1 MNWSLLQSGVGIELS
16 GESFRAVA
24 VKRQWKRVRVLDWL
38 EIPQYRQL
46 EPAECGQRYRAF
58 LRKNGLKAPW
68 TVVALPR
75 SAVLLRCLSFPQA
88 VAKELAQAVEYQLD
102 GLHPFEEG
110 SVYWDFAG
118 FSPAVW
124 QRPEKSLWERA
135 AAGQE
140 SAPGRLDVLVAIA
153 PKKSVEELTA
163 WFQEAGIGVSQFS
176 AAAALLCG
184 AFWSQRA
191 DAHDRSLTVPSASL
205 GTGAARKQPV
215 LFLLQAASGSLEL
228 IGCAPGRE
236 FLWREIKIPDGA
248 TEAGDRFLP
257 AVQRELELARSAL
270 RVEPQERPP
279 LVTWGEGFSE
289 SPLADGFQPAA
300 RGSDSLGFTMVPSEQ
315 WFPSL
320 RIGAEGLSSR
330 LQENAAGFAAALA
343 AADHRQPLSVNL
355 LPAEKRLYQSPLAHL
370 PTYALASLVVLLAVG
385 LGVRGTAQDW
395 LYGRYLER
403 EIQALQPQLTQ
414 VETAQEK
421 SRGMADRLVLLAGV
435 KNSAILPLEI
445 LQELTRLLPADA
457 WLQQLQYDGDT
468 VTLAG
473 TATSASGMLPTLA
486 ASPYFEGVQFAS
498 AITRTPDGKEVFR
511 IALRLRG
518 GRRQ

>member
-1 MNWSLLQSGVGIELS
+1 MNWSLLQSGVGIESS

-46 EPAECGQRYRAF
+46 EPAECGQRYREF

-75 SAVLLRCLSFPQA
+75 SAALLRCLNFPQA

-110 SVYWDFAG
+110 SVYWDF
-118 FSPAVW
+118 SVW
-124 QRPEKSLWERA
+124 QKPEKSLWERA
-135 AAGQE
+135 AAEQE

-153 PKKSVEELTA
+153 QKKSVEETTA

-176 AAAALLCG
+176 ATAALLCG
-184 AFWSQRA
+184 AFWSQLA
-191 DAHDRSLTVPSASL
+191 DGHDRSLTGFSP
-205 GTGAARKQPV
+205 TGFSPTVAARKSSV
-215 LFLLQAASGSLEL
+215 LFLLHAASGSFEL

-236 FLWREIKIPDGA
+236 FLWREVKISDGP
-248 TEAGDRFLP
+248 EEDEGRLLP

-279 LVTWGEGFSE
+279 LVCWGEGFSE
-289 SPLADGFQPAA
+289 ALASED
-300 RGSDSLGFTMVPSEQ
+300 LGFTMVPSEQ

-320 RIGAEGLSSR
+320 RLGAEGLFR
-330 LQENAAGFAAALA
+330 LRENAVGLASALA
-343 AADHRQPLSVNL
+343 AADHSLPLSVNL
-355 LPAEKRLYQSPLAHL
+355 LPAEKRLYQSPLANL
-370 PTYALASLVVLLAVG
+370 PTYALASLVVLLAVT
-385 LGVRGTAQDW
+385 LGVRGSAQDW

-403 EIQALQPQLTQ
+403 EIRDLQPQLAQ

-421 SRGMADRLVLLAGV
+421 SRATLDRLVLLAGV
-435 KNSAILPLEI
+435 KNSATLPLEI
-445 LQELTRLLPADA
+445 LQELTRLLPADT
-457 WLQQLQYDGDT
+457 WMQLLQYEGDT
-468 VTLAG
+468 ITLSGA
-473 TATSASGMLPTLA
+473 ATSASGLLPTLA
-486 ASPYFEGVQFAS
+486 ASPYFEGVQFTS
-498 AITRTPDGKEVFR
+498 AINRTPDGKEIFR

-518 GRRQ
+518 GRGQ

>member
-1 MNWSLLQSGVGIELS
+1 S

-58 LRKNGLKAPW
+58 LRKNGLKSPW

-75 SAVLLRCLSFPQA
+75 SAALLRCLSFPEA
-88 VAKELAQAVEYQLD
+88 VGKELAQAVEYQLD

-110 SVYWDFAG
+110 SVYWDFA
-118 FSPAVW
+118 VW

-135 AAGQE
+135 AAE
-140 SAPGRLDVLVAIA
+140 PETASGRLDVLVAIA
-153 PKKSVEELTA
+153 PKKSVEETTA

-176 AAAALLCG
+176 ATAALLCG

-191 DAHDRSLTVPSASL
+191 DAQDRSLTVPSASL
-205 GTGAARKQPV
+205 DSARDRPLRTGAARKKPV
-215 LFLLQAASGSLEL
+215 LFLLHAASGSLEL

-248 TEAGDRFLP
+248 TEAGDRLP
-257 AVQRELELARSAL
+257 AAVQRELELARSAL

-279 LVTWGEGFSE
+279 LVFWGEGFSE
-289 SPLADGFQPAA
+289 ALASED
-300 RGSDSLGFTMVPSEQ
+300 LGFTMVPSEQ

-320 RIGAEGLSSR
+320 RIGAEGLFR
-330 LQENAAGFAAALA
+330 LRENAVGFAAALA
-343 AADHRQPLSVNL
+343 AADRSLPLSVNL

-370 PTYALASLVVLLAVG
+370 PTYALASLVVLLAVT
-385 LGVRGTAQDW
+385 LGVRGSAQDW

-403 EIQALQPQLTQ
+403 EIRALQPQLAQ
-414 VETAQEK
+414 VETAQGK
-421 SRGMADRLVLLAGV
+421 SRATLDRLVLLAGV

-445 LQELTRLLPADA
+445 LQELTRLLPADT
-457 WLQQLQYDGDT
+457 WLQLLQYEGDT
-468 VTLAG
+468 VTLSG
-473 TATSASGMLPTLA
+473 TATSASGLLPTLA
-486 ASPYFEGVQFAS
+486 ASLYFEGVQFAS
-498 AITRTPDGKEVFR
+498 AINRTPDGKEIFR

-518 GRRQ
+518 GRGQ